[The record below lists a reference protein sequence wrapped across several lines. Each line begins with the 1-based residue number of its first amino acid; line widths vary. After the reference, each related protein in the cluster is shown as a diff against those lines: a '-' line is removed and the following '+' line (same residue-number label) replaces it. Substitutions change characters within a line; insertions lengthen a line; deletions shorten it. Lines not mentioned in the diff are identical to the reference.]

1 MLCRIRPALT
11 RFVSESSPFRRP
23 YVQQP
28 ALTALILPCSSCF
41 QQRYCHHSNKR
52 KMSSHGPAKRLDG
65 QKTSVWTE
73 FVKLSSETKAINLG
87 QGFPDFAA
95 PDHVKKALIDVA
107 TSSNPLLFQYTRG
120 FGHPRM
126 VNAIAALY
134 GKLMGREI
142 DPMEE
147 MLVTVGAY
155 QSLFST
161 FMSLIGPGD
170 EVIIIE
176 PFFDCY
182 EPMVMMAEGTPRFIA
197 LKPKNDNPESADDFQ
212 LDPEELAGLF
222 NEKTKAIVVNT
233 PNNPLGKVYK
243 RRELEMIAD
252 LCKKHDVLC
261 ISDEVYE
268 FMIYSGHE
276 HIRMA
281 TLPDMWER
289 TLTICSAGKIFSVTG
304 FKLGW
309 AIGPTNLMDCL
320 KTVGQNCS
328 YTSPTPLQEAVAHCL
343 ELELSRL
350 GQPDCYLTSLAKEL
364 EVKRDK
370 LAGLLRDIGL
380 SPIMPQGSYFML
392 ANVSHL
398 DLDLSDS
405 GDGPR
410 DYKIVRWITRNLGVA
425 TIPCSAFYCEE
436 HRAFGEKY
444 IRFCFIK
451 EDSTIEK
458 AAEKLRKWKDAV

>member
-1 MLCRIRPALT
+1 MLHRILPALICV
-11 RFVSESSPFRRP
+11 VSERSVFHHPRVLSS
-23 YVQQP
+23 
-28 ALTALILPCSSCF
+28 LTVCLPCSACF
-41 QQRYCHHSNKR
+41 HQRHRHLSNET
-52 KMSSHGPAKRLDG
+52 KMTSHGPAKRLAG
-65 QKTSVWTE
+65 QKKSVWTE

-95 PDHVKKALIDVA
+95 PDHVRKALIDVA

-142 DPMEE
+142 DSMEE
-147 MLVTVGAY
+147 VMVTVGAY
-155 QSLFST
+155 QSLFSI
-161 FMSLIGPGD
+161 FMSLISPGD
-170 EVIIIE
+170 EVILIE

-182 EPMVMMAEGTPRFIA
+182 EPMVLMAEGTPRFIA
-197 LKPKNDNPESADDFQ
+197 LKPKTDNPESAEDFE
-212 LDPEELAGLF
+212 LDPEELSGLF

-243 RRELEMIAD
+243 RSELEMIAN
-252 LCKKHDVLC
+252 LCKKHDTLC

-268 FMIYSGHE
+268 FMIYPGHE
-276 HIRMA
+276 HTA

-289 TLTICSAGKIFSVTG
+289 TLTVCSAGKIFSVTG

-309 AIGPTNLMDCL
+309 TIGPQYLIDHL
-320 KTVGQNCS
+320 KTVGQNCA
-328 YTSPTPLQEAVAHCL
+328 YTSPTPLQEAVAQSL
-343 ELELSRL
+343 ELEMSRL

-370 LAGLLRDIGL
+370 LANLLRGIGL
-380 SPIMPQGSYFML
+380 TPIIPQGSYFML

-405 GDGPR
+405 GDGPK
-410 DYKIVRWITRNLGVA
+410 DYKIVRWITTKLGVA

-436 HRAFGEKY
+436 HKSFGEKY

-451 EDSTIEK
+451 EDSTLDK
-458 AAEKLRKWKDAV
+458 AAEKLMKWKAGV